1 MKKFMCLLFLL
12 FSFSANANIEQTIV
26 SWASKA
32 VMEGYLKLPPEQE
45 CLAKNI
51 WYESRGESRL
61 GKTLVANVVRN
72 RTTFGKPFANTICT
86 VVYQKSQFSW
96 TLNKHKKHAT
106 FDAVMRKNMKKDAK
120 SLQETIEIVL
130 EQTVLEQ
137 KIVTKATHF
146 TSEKSRFKCVQ
157 RLGKVGN
164 HEFSRYLGNACVGF
178 HSW

>member
-1 MKKFMCLLFLL
+1 MRYYMCLLFLL

-32 VMEGYLKLPPEQE
+32 VVEGHLKLPPEQE

-72 RTTFGKPFANTICT
+72 RTQFGKPFANTICT

-96 TLNKHKKHAT
+96 TLNKRKKHSS
-106 FDAVMRKNMKKDAK
+106 FESIVLKNKQKDIK
-120 SLQETIEIVL
+120 NLQQTVEIVL
-130 EQTVLEQ
+130 EQTVLER

-146 TSEKSRFKCVQ
+146 TSEKPRFKCVQ
-157 RLGKVGN
+157 KLGKVGN
-164 HEFSRYLGNACVGF
+164 HEFSRYLGNACV
-178 HSW
+178 S